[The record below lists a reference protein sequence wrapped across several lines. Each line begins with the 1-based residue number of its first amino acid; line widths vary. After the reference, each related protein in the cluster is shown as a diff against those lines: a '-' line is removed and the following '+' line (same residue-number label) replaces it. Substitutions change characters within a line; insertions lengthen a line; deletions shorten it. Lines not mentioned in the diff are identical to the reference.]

1 MVFSLFDDLDSVNCN
16 QLWQI
21 FYTKRYN
28 FLSNRDR
35 KKERYLVSMKFCC
48 ASYAA
53 MKNVKITR
61 KNQLFF
67 RIFLTK
73 SPFFKKNTNLKKK
86 IFFRILMDF
95 PVILTTYLPV

>member
-35 KKERYLVSMKFCC
+35 KKRKISRQHKILLRILCC
-48 ASYAA
+48 YQKCQNHKKKSTFFQ
-53 MKNVKITR
+53 NIFDKIA
-61 KNQLFF
+61 
-67 RIFLTK
+67 IFQ
-73 SPFFKKNTNLKKK
+73 KNTNLKKK
-86 IFFRILMDF
+86 KKFEF
-95 PVILTTYLPV
+95 